1 MGWEGPLLGETESIA
16 GTEPF
21 FFDPYSMLAAGGM
34 MGPGI
39 EVVGTSGSGKSY
51 AVSTMIINAAFEGA
65 SGTLIDPKSEMLSLL
80 KLNGRIPVSGFDV
93 TDGDGR
99 SGMLDPWLIE
109 KLKGESAKASI
120 PAVMNILNLV
130 LGADHYDR
138 YRAVVFESLSEYV
151 QLEATNPS
159 MIGYSNY
166 LKGTKDTRQN
176 QYDRNRL
183 ASELEIL
190 SQNPSADLIFGAH
203 DKNAIAMVDQLRE
216 NKPGIRIITTLGLNL
231 PEVGDTN
238 PGDEQRI
245 ARTILYILCDI
256 IFAGMSRVETKNL
269 PKFLAI
275 DEAWMILTEPEIAKM
290 VSKSIRLGRSRNYI
304 TFLVSQNADELEGGG
319 VGNNMGASF
328 VFRAKDEENTSASIK
343 MLGGEKSGVTPDA
356 LVSLE
361 DGACFVRDG
370 RGVVGRIRRIIQPDR
385 EIANLLDTRAVK
397 GKKVS

>member
-1 MGWEGPLLGETESIA
+1 
-16 GTEPF
+16 
-21 FFDPYSMLAAGGM
+21 MLAVGGM
-34 MGPGI
+34 MGPGV

-51 AVSTMIINAAFEGA
+51 AVSTMVINAAYEGA

-80 KLNGRIPVSGFDV
+80 KLNGKIPVSGFDV

-109 KLKGESAKASI
+109 KLKGNSAKASI

-138 YRAVVFESLSEYV
+138 FRAIIFESLGEYV
-151 QLEATNPS
+151 QLEASNPS
-159 MIGYSNY
+159 MVGYASY

-176 QYDRNRL
+176 QQDRNRL

-203 DKNAIAMVDQLRE
+203 DPKSASVVNQLRE
-216 NKPGIRIITTLGLNL
+216 NKPGIRIITTLGLKL
-231 PEVGDTN
+231 PEIDDTN
-238 PGDEQRI
+238 PGDEQRV
-245 ARTILYILCDI
+245 ARTILYIICDI
-256 IFAGMSRVETKNL
+256 IFAGMARPETKNM

-304 TFLVSQNADELEGGG
+304 TFLVSQNASELEGGG

-328 VFRAKDEENTSASIK
+328 IFRAKDEDNTKASIK
-343 MLGGEKSGVTPDA
+343 MLGGEKSGVSPEA
-356 LVSLE
+356 LTSLE

-370 RGVVGRIRRIIQPDR
+370 HGVVGRIRRIIQPDR
-385 EIANLLDTRAVK
+385 DVARLLDTRAVK
-397 GKKVS
+397 GRKVS